1 VTMSLQLLEDELAEG
16 DVEPETRRMLMAR
29 ALSGAQRMRTTIIGL
44 MDFAVLGGHLAPARL
59 DSAAIVADVLADL
72 SSRQGRVEVEV
83 GPLPQVWGD
92 DVQIRAVVQNLV
104 ANAFKYAG
112 HVEHPLVRI
121 SGSTY
126 DGGTR
131 IVVADNGPGVPPDQ
145 RHAVFDLMVRGE
157 GAAESGVDGLGIGL
171 DTCRRIVNAHGGN
184 IGVDEAP
191 SGGAEF
197 WFALPEPAEVR
208 LVAVRPPGQVEH
220 PLQGDLGPVLGV
232 GVDLDDVDDL
242 SLHE

>member
-1 VTMSLQLLEDELAEG
+1 
-16 DVEPETRRMLMAR
+16 
-29 ALSGAQRMRTTIIGL
+29 
-44 MDFAVLGGHLAPARL
+44 
-59 DSAAIVADVLADL
+59 
-72 SSRQGRVEVEV
+72 
-83 GPLPQVWGD
+83 
-92 DVQIRAVVQNLV
+92 
-104 ANAFKYAG
+104 
-112 HVEHPLVRI
+112 
-121 SGSTY
+121 
-126 DGGTR
+126 
-131 IVVADNGPGVPPDQ
+131 
-145 RHAVFDLMVRGE
+145 MVRGE